1 MINNN
6 NNFLKIFLII
16 LGAIL
21 LSHHLF
27 SRNLTK
33 NNKQPWGF
41 YAHKKINSL
50 AIFTLKSPLNLFFRR
65 HLKEIEDFAV
75 LPDQRRYIMDEEAS
89 RHYIDLDRYSID
101 SIKNSNW
108 TEISQKIHTDT
119 VKKHGIVVWHI
130 PLVYKKLVYS
140 FIKKD
145 TVQIIK
151 LAAELGHYVAD
162 AHVPLHTSSNYD
174 GQKTNQ
180 NGLHSFWES
189 RIPEIYQTE
198 LEDWCGPAEYI
209 PNVQQNVW
217 NWVLSSHQYV
227 DILLF
232 EEKKLSEK
240 FKPSEKYSFEQKG
253 NTLVKNYS
261 LKYAKAYHK
270 ALNSQ
275 VENRFSLSIKHIGDL
290 WYSAWIEAGQP
301 NLE

>member
-6 NNFLKIFLII
+6 NTLIKIFLII
-16 LGAIL
+16 LATIL
-21 LSHHLF
+21 IPKHSASTILIQNKLF
-27 SRNLTK
+27 
-33 NNKQPWGF
+33 PWGF

-50 AIFTLKSPLNLFFRR
+50 AIFTLKKPLNVFFRR
-65 HLKEIEDFAV
+65 HIKEIEDLAV

-89 RHYIDLDRYSID
+89 RHYIDLDQYHID
-101 SIKNSNW
+101 SIKYSNW
-108 TEISQKIHTDT
+108 SNISEKIHADT
-119 VKKHGIVVWHI
+119 IKKHGIVVWHI
-130 PLVYKKLVYS
+130 PIVYKKLVYS

-145 TVQIIK
+145 TNQIIK

-189 RIPEIYQTE
+189 RIPEIFQSD

-227 DILLF
+227 DLLLL

-261 LKYAKAYHK
+261 IKYAKAYHK

-275 VENRFSLSIKHIGDL
+275 VENRFKLSIKHIGDL

>member
-6 NNFLKIFLII
+6 NTLIKIFLII
-16 LGAIL
+16 LATTLIPKHSASTNL
-21 LSHHLF
+21 IQYKLF
-27 SRNLTK
+27 
-33 NNKQPWGF
+33 PWGF

-50 AIFTLKSPLNLFFRR
+50 AIFTLKKPLNVFFRR
-65 HLKEIEDFAV
+65 HIKEIEDLAV

-89 RHYIDLDRYSID
+89 RHYIDLDQYHID
-101 SIKNSNW
+101 SIKYSNW
-108 TEISQKIHTDT
+108 SNISEKIHADT
-119 VKKHGIVVWHI
+119 IKKHGIVVWHI
-130 PLVYKKLVYS
+130 PIVYKKLVYS

-145 TVQIIK
+145 TNQIIK

-189 RIPEIYQTE
+189 RIPEIFQSD

-227 DILLF
+227 DLLLL

-261 LKYAKAYHK
+261 IKYAKAYHK

-275 VENRFSLSIKHIGDL
+275 VENRFKLSIKHIGDL